1 MADLRNRS
9 GFWMEATVVFNETNA
24 KGLTK
29 EVREKYVI
37 EASSFIDGEQAIREE
52 YQYAN
57 KPIKMI
63 GNMVRPKYGT
73 ICFNTDAEAE
83 SFYKVKVCISEEV
96 EVRTRK
102 GGTRTKTKVVS
113 HYHLVQASSVEGAR
127 QAIKDVVYKESNADY
142 EIADIVKTRILDV
155 LEHGK
160 HMAKTAAERG
170 TEEQQA

>member
-63 GNMVRPKYGT
+63 EGCIALPSGT
-73 ICFNTDAEAE
+73 GI
-83 SFYKVKVCISEEV
+83 
-96 EVRTRK
+96 
-102 GGTRTKTKVVS
+102 
-113 HYHLVQASSVEGAR
+113 
-127 QAIKDVVYKESNADY
+127 
-142 EIADIVKTRILDV
+142 
-155 LEHGK
+155 
-160 HMAKTAAERG
+160 
-170 TEEQQA
+170 